1 MKVINGTLVLTVFAA
16 LAATLLAFV
25 HDKTEERTA
34 FNERAYLLRS
44 LNLVLSPETYDNDLS
59 SDIVHI
65 SDLDYLGSTE
75 PVTVYRARRNGQPV
89 AAIISSVAPDGY
101 GGPIRL
107 IVGVNYDGTLSGVR
121 AVTHRE
127 TPGLGDKIETARSD
141 WILDFTGRSLESSSR
156 EEWAIRQDG
165 GVFDQFTGA
174 SITPRSVI
182 KAVHNTLIYFA
193 AHRAE
198 IFERPQSDHETP

>member
-1 MKVINGTLVLTVFAA
+1 MKAINGTLVLTVFAA

-25 HDKTEERTA
+25 HDKTKERTA

-44 LNLVLSPETYDNDLS
+44 LNLVLSPEQYDNDLS

-65 SDLDYLGSTE
+65 SDLEYLGSPE
-75 PVTVYRARRNGQPV
+75 PVAVYRARRNGQPV

-121 AVTHRE
+121 VVTHRE

-156 EEWAIRQDG
+156 EDWAIRQDG

-198 IFERPQSDHETP
+198 IFERRQSSQETP